1 MKQLS
6 RGQKSKLDDLGC
18 GQAFNVDVELRIG
31 GASAD
36 VSCFGLDSADRL
48 SDDRYMV
55 FYNQLASPADAV
67 KLNIAGERASF
78 AVNLAALPASIAKLV
93 FTAAIDSGAMRALS
107 QGSVSIGGVAQFALA
122 GADFQDE
129 KAVILAELYRKD
141 GLWRFGAVGQ
151 GFNGG
156 LSALLAHFG
165 GSESA
170 AAAPAP
176 AAPAPAPAP
185 APVPATAPQSRV
197 SLSKVTLEKRGDKI
211 SLEKSASRGFGRIH
225 VNLNWNRS
233 AAVAPAEKGGF
244 LARLTGTRPSK
255 GLDLDLACMFE
266 LTNGSKGVVQALGDS
281 FGNFTNRPYIQLAAD
296 DRTGASVDGEN
307 LTINGQYF
315 DEIKRALIFAF
326 IYEGAPNWSAT
337 DAVVTVNVP
346 DQPPIEV
353 RLDQGTS
360 QRMCAIAMI
369 ENVGG
374 KLQVTKLVDYIVP
387 EGGKSMHEVMDRKY
401 NFGMKWVAGSKS

>member
-1 MKQLS
+1 MKQFS

-18 GQAFNVDVELRIG
+18 GQSFNVDVELKLAG
-31 GASAD
+31 TSAD
-36 VSCFGLDSADRL
+36 VSCFGLDSAERL

-55 FYNQLASPADAV
+55 FYNQLASPGDAV
-67 KLNIAGERASF
+67 KLTIAGDRSSF
-78 AVNLAALPASIAKLV
+78 AVNLAALPDSIAKLV
-93 FTAAIDSGAMRALS
+93 FTAAIDSGAMRSLS
-107 QGSVSIGGVAQFALA
+107 QGSVTVGGVAQFPLA

-156 LSALLAHFG
+156 LSALLTHFG

-170 AAAPAP
+170 SSSASAPSV
-176 AAPAPAPAP
+176 APAPAPAP
-185 APVPATAPQSRV
+185 QARV

-244 LARLTGTRPSK
+244 LSKLTGGMRSSK

-266 LTNGSKGVVQALGDS
+266 LADGSKGVVQALGNS
-281 FGNFTNRPYIQLAAD
+281 FGNFNGRPYIQLEAD
-296 DRTGASVDGEN
+296 DRTGANVDGEN
-307 LTINGQYF
+307 LTINGQHF
-315 DEIKRALIFAF
+315 DEVKRALIFAF
-326 IYEGAPNWSAT
+326 IYEGAPNWAAT
-337 DAVVTVNVP
+337 DGVVTINVP

-353 RLDQGTS
+353 RLDQGAS

-401 NFGMKWVAGSKS
+401 NFGMKWVAGSKG

>member
-1 MKQLS
+1 MKQFS

-18 GQAFNVDVELRIG
+18 GQSFNVDVELRIA
-31 GASAD
+31 GATAD

-55 FYNQLASPADAV
+55 FYNQLASPGDAV
-67 KLNIAGERASF
+67 KLNVGGERASF
-78 AVNLAALPASIAKLV
+78 AVNLAALPESIAKLV
-93 FTAAIDSGAMRALS
+93 FTAALDGGASMRALG
-107 QGSVSIGGVAQFALA
+107 QGGVTLGGVAQFALA

-170 AAAPAP
+170 AAAPSATP
-176 AAPAPAPAP
+176 ASAPAPAPQAK
-185 APVPATAPQSRV
+185 V

-211 SLEKSASRGFGRIH
+211 SLEKSPSRGFGRIH

-244 LARLTGTRPSK
+244 LSKLTGGMRASGSK

-266 LTNGSKGVVQALGDS
+266 LTNGTKGVVQALGDS
-281 FGNFTNRPYIQLAAD
+281 FGNFTSRPYIQLAAD
-296 DRTGASVDGEN
+296 DRTGANVDGEN
-307 LTINGQYF
+307 LTINGAHF

-326 IYEGAPNWSAT
+326 IYEGAPNWAAT
-337 DAVVTVNVP
+337 DGVVTINVP

-353 RLDQGTS
+353 RLDQGAS

-369 ENVGG
+369 ENIGG